1 MVVVSRNLAISL
13 SVKYSSITSHFSLGG
28 DYLAKR
34 NLSKEMLKEKRKNYK
49 ISQNKLAVA
58 CNLTREYIN
67 KIESGLFIPSEKTMR
82 KIFDQLE
89 SFNPDLPLTLL
100 FDYVRIRFPTTDAR
114 KIIQEILHL
123 KFDYMLHEDYAFYS
137 YQEQYV
143 MGDIV
148 VMLSH
153 EEDKGVLLELKGR
166 GCRQFETFLLAQKR
180 SWYDFFEDC
189 LKAGGVMKRLDL
201 AINDRVGLLDI
212 PKLTK
217 KCQQEECI
225 SLFRTFKSYRSGELL
240 KPDEKD
246 GMGNT
251 LYIGSLKSEVY
262 FCLYEKD
269 YEQYIKLGIPLDQ
282 TETKNRFEIRLKND
296 RAYYAIQD
304 LLKGRSIESTTF
316 SIINRYLRFADKVAG
331 KRRTN
336 WPLNE
341 QWGRFIGRN
350 RKEIQLTSD
359 PKPYTIERTLN
370 WLGRQVAPTW
380 KMAKELDRLN
390 QTTYI
395 QDMVNNAR
403 LSDRHKKILEQQ
415 SMAIENLII

>member
-1 MVVVSRNLAISL
+1 M
-13 SVKYSSITSHFSLGG
+13 
-28 DYLAKR
+28 AKR
-34 NLSKEMLKEKRKNYK
+34 NLSKELLKEKRKNYK
-49 ISQNKLAVA
+49 VSQNKLAVA

-67 KIESGLFIPSEKTMR
+67 KIESGLLTPSEKTMR

-100 FDYVRIRFPTTDAR
+100 FDYVRIRFPTMDVG

-123 KFDYMLHEDYAFYS
+123 KFEYMLHEDYAFYS

-143 MGDIV
+143 MGDII

-212 PKLTK
+212 PDLTK
-217 KCQQEECI
+217 KCQKEECI

-240 KPDEKD
+240 KADEKD

-296 RAYYAIQD
+296 RAYHAIQD

-316 SIINRYLRFADKVAG
+316 SIINRYLRFADKVEG

-350 RKEIQLTSD
+350 RKEIQLTSE

-390 QTTYI
+390 QTAYI
-395 QDMVNNAR
+395 QDMVQNAR

-415 SMAIENLII
+415 SMAIEDLII

>member
-1 MVVVSRNLAISL
+1 MTFLDLFAGIGGFRLGMEQAGHQCIGFCEIDEFARRSYKAIHDTRKE
-13 SVKYSSITSHFSLGG
+13 VEMHDITSVSDEFVRSLGPVDILCG
-28 DYLAKR
+28 GFPCQAFSIAGKR
-34 NLSKEMLKEKRKNYK
+34 QGFSD
-49 ISQNKLAVA
+49 
-58 CNLTREYIN
+58 TR
-67 KIESGLFIPSEKTMR
+67 GTLFFEIAR
-82 KIFDQLE
+82 FA
-89 SFNPDLPLTLL
+89 TLL
-100 FDYVRIRFPTTDAR
+100 QPKFLFLENVR
-114 KIIQEILHL
+114 
-123 KFDYMLHEDYAFYS
+123 
-137 YQEQYV
+137 
-143 MGDIV
+143 G
-148 VMLSH
+148 
-153 EEDKGVLLELKGR
+153 LLNL
-166 GCRQFETFLLAQKR
+166 
-180 SWYDFFEDC
+180 FEDC

-212 PKLTK
+212 PDLTK
-217 KCQQEECI
+217 KCQKEECI

-240 KPDEKD
+240 KADEKD

-316 SIINRYLRFADKVAG
+316 SIINRYLRFADKVDG

-350 RKEIQLTSD
+350 RKEIQLTSE

-395 QDMVNNAR
+395 QDMVQNAR

-415 SMAIENLII
+415 SMAIENLIV

>member
-1 MVVVSRNLAISL
+1 
-13 SVKYSSITSHFSLGG
+13 
-28 DYLAKR
+28 
-34 NLSKEMLKEKRKNYK
+34 
-49 ISQNKLAVA
+49 
-58 CNLTREYIN
+58 
-67 KIESGLFIPSEKTMR
+67 
-82 KIFDQLE
+82 QLE

-100 FDYVRIRFPTTDAR
+100 FDYVRIRFSTTDVR
-114 KIIQEILHL
+114 KIIQELLHL
-123 KFDYMLHEDYAFYS
+123 KFEYMLHEDYAFYS

-189 LKAGGVMKRLDL
+189 LKTGGVMKRLDL

-212 PKLTK
+212 SDLTK
-217 KCQQEECI
+217 KCQKEECI

-240 KPDEKD
+240 KADEKD

-296 RAYYAIQD
+296 RAYHAIQD

-316 SIINRYLRFADKVAG
+316 SIINRYLRFADKVEG

-350 RKEIQLTSD
+350 RKEIQLTSE

-395 QDMVNNAR
+395 QDMVRNAR
-403 LSDRHKKILEQQ
+403 LSDQHKKILEQQ
-415 SMAIENLII
+415 SMAIENLIV

>member
-1 MVVVSRNLAISL
+1 MAQRNL
-13 SVKYSSITSHFSLGG
+13 
-28 DYLAKR
+28 DYQLLKDRR
-34 NLSKEMLKEKRKNYK
+34 NEYGV
-49 ISQNKLAVA
+49 SQNKLAIA
-58 CNLTREYIN
+58 CGLSRPYLNQ
-67 KIESGLFIPSEKTMR
+67 IENGGVTASEKTMR

-89 SFNPDLPLTLL
+89 SFNPDLSLTLL

-114 KIIQEILHL
+114 KIIQEVLHL

-143 MGDIV
+143 MGDIT

-153 EEDKGVLLELKGR
+153 DEDKGVLIEMKGR

-180 SWYDFFEDC
+180 SWYDFFDDC
-189 LKAGGVMKRLDL
+189 LKVGGVMKRLDL

-212 PKLTK
+212 PELTK
-217 KCQQEECI
+217 KCQKEECI

-240 KPDEKD
+240 KPNEKD

-282 TETKNRFEIRLKND
+282 GETKNRFEIRLKND
-296 RAYYAIQD
+296 RAYHAIMD

-316 SIINRYLRFADKVAG
+316 SIITRYLRFTDKVEG

-341 QWGRFIGRN
+341 HWGRFVGQD
-350 RKEIQLTSD
+350 RKDIQLTSE
-359 PKPYTIERTLN
+359 PKPYTIDRTLN

-380 KMAKELDRLN
+380 KMAEGLDRLN

-395 QDMVNNAR
+395 QDMVQNAK

-415 SMAIENLII
+415 SMPIENLII

>member
-1 MVVVSRNLAISL
+1 MAQRNL
-13 SVKYSSITSHFSLGG
+13 
-28 DYLAKR
+28 DYRL
-34 NLSKEMLKEKRKNYK
+34 LKERRTQYGV
-49 ISQNKLAVA
+49 SQNKLATA
-58 CNLTREYIN
+58 C
-67 KIESGLFIPSEKTMR
+67 GLSRPYLNQMENGGVTASAKTMR
-82 KIFDQLE
+82 KVFDQLE

-100 FDYVRIRFPTTDAR
+100 FDYVRIRFPTTNAR
-114 KIIQEILHL
+114 KIVQEILHL

-137 YQEQYV
+137 YQEQYI

-153 EEDKGVLLELKGR
+153 EEEKGVLLELRGR

-180 SWYDFFEDC
+180 SWYDFFDDC
-189 LKAGGVMKRLDL
+189 LKARGVMKRLDL
-201 AINDRVGLLDI
+201 AINDRVGLLNI
-212 PKLTK
+212 PELTR
-217 KCQQEECI
+217 KCQKEECI
-225 SLFRTFKSYRSGELL
+225 SLFRTFKSYHSGELL
-240 KPDEKD
+240 KSDEKD

-296 RAYYAIQD
+296 RAYHAIQD
-304 LLKGRSIESTTF
+304 LLKGRSIESTAF
-316 SIINRYLRFADKVAG
+316 SIINRYLRFADKVEG

-341 QWGRFIGRN
+341 RWGRFVGRN
-350 RKEIQLTSD
+350 RKEIQLTSE

-395 QDMVNNAR
+395 LDMVQNAQ

>member
-1 MVVVSRNLAISL
+1 MAQRNL
-13 SVKYSSITSHFSLGG
+13 
-28 DYLAKR
+28 DYRLLKDRR
-34 NLSKEMLKEKRKNYK
+34 NEYGV
-49 ISQNKLAVA
+49 SQNKLAIA
-58 CNLTREYIN
+58 CGLSRTYLNL
-67 KIESGLFIPSEKTMR
+67 IENGGVTASTKTMR

-123 KFDYMLHEDYAFYS
+123 KLEYMLHEDYAFYS

-212 PKLTK
+212 PDLTK
-217 KCQQEECI
+217 KCQKEECI

-240 KPDEKD
+240 
-246 GMGNT
+246 
-251 LYIGSLKSEVY
+251 SLIHISE
-262 FCLYEKD
+262 
-269 YEQYIKLGIPLDQ
+269 
-282 TETKNRFEIRLKND
+282 
-296 RAYYAIQD
+296 
-304 LLKGRSIESTTF
+304 
-316 SIINRYLRFADKVAG
+316 
-331 KRRTN
+331 
-336 WPLNE
+336 
-341 QWGRFIGRN
+341 
-350 RKEIQLTSD
+350 
-359 PKPYTIERTLN
+359 
-370 WLGRQVAPTW
+370 PT
-380 KMAKELDRLN
+380 RP
-390 QTTYI
+390 
-395 QDMVNNAR
+395 
-403 LSDRHKKILEQQ
+403 
-415 SMAIENLII
+415 

>member
-1 MVVVSRNLAISL
+1 MRRSF
-13 SVKYSSITSHFSLGG
+13 T
-28 DYLAKR
+28 
-34 NLSKEMLKEKRKNYK
+34 KELLKEKRKEYK
-49 ISQNKLAVA
+49 VTQNKLAIA
-58 CNLTREYIN
+58 CDLSREYLN
-67 KIESGLFIPSEKTMR
+67 KIESGKKVPAKSVMR
-82 KIFDQLE
+82 KIFQQLE
-89 SFNPDLPLTLL
+89 TFNPDLPLTML
-100 FDYVRIRFPTTDAR
+100 FDYVRIRFPTTNAR
-114 KIIQEILHL
+114 KIIQEVLHL
-123 KFDYMLHEDYAFYS
+123 NFDYMLHEDYAFYS
-137 YQEQYV
+137 YQEQFV

-148 VMLSH
+148 VMVSQQ
-153 EEDKGVLLELKGR
+153 EDKGVLIEMKGR

-212 PKLTK
+212 PDLTK
-217 KCQQEECI
+217 KCQKEECI

-240 KPDEKD
+240 KADEKD

-296 RAYYAIQD
+296 RAYHAIMD

-316 SIINRYLRFADKVAG
+316 SIITRYMRIADKVQG

-350 RKEIQLTSD
+350 RKEIQLTSE

-390 QTTYI
+390 QTAYI
-395 QDMVNNAR
+395 QDMVQNAR

-415 SMAIENLII
+415 SMAIEDLII

>member
-1 MVVVSRNLAISL
+1 M
-13 SVKYSSITSHFSLGG
+13 
-28 DYLAKR
+28 AKR
-34 NLSKEMLKEKRKNYK
+34 NLSKELLKEKRKDYK
-49 ISQNKLAVA
+49 VSQNKLAVA

-67 KIESGLFIPSEKTMR
+67 KIESGLLTPSEKTMR

-89 SFNPDLPLTLL
+89 SFNPELPLTLL
-100 FDYVRIRFPTTDAR
+100 FDYVRIRFPTTDVR
-114 KIIQEILHL
+114 KVIQEILHL

-189 LKAGGVMKRLDL
+189 LKASGVMKRLDL
-201 AINDRVGLLDI
+201 AINDRVGLLNI
-212 PKLTK
+212 PDLTK
-217 KCQQEECI
+217 KCQKEECI

-240 KPDEKD
+240 KADEKD
-246 GMGNT
+246 SMGNT
-251 LYIGSLKSEVY
+251 LYIGSLKSEIY

-269 YEQYIKLGIPLDQ
+269 YEQYIKVGIPLDQ
-282 TETKNRFEIRLKND
+282 AETKNRFEIRLKND

-316 SIINRYLRFADKVAG
+316 SI
-331 KRRTN
+331 
-336 WPLNE
+336 
-341 QWGRFIGRN
+341 
-350 RKEIQLTSD
+350 
-359 PKPYTIERTLN
+359 
-370 WLGRQVAPTW
+370 
-380 KMAKELDRLN
+380 
-390 QTTYI
+390 
-395 QDMVNNAR
+395 
-403 LSDRHKKILEQQ
+403 
-415 SMAIENLII
+415 